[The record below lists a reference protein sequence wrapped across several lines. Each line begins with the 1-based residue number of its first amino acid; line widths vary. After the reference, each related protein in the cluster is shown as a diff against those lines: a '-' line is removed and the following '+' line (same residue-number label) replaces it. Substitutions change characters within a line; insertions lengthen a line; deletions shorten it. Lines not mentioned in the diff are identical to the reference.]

1 MIITVY
7 ISGAITGIPNRN
19 KNGFRDA
26 WRDISE
32 LKKFREL
39 RDMKIINPLHIGR
52 RLEKSFTAR
61 GWGEPKWSDYMRV
74 CVKKLMDADC
84 AYFLED
90 WTRSEG
96 ASVERYVAKRLNI
109 PCVDNI
115 TELKNVL
122 KNILE
127 VKKQ

>member
-1 MIITVY
+1 MVTVY

-19 KNGFRDA
+19 KKAFEDA
-26 WRDISE
+26 SWKISE
-32 LKKFREL
+32 LKRYSGL

-52 RLEKSFTAR
+52 RLEKSFTAN
-61 GWGEPKWSDYMRV
+61 GWGEPVWSDYMRV
-74 CVKKLMDADC
+74 CVKKLVDVDC
-84 AYFLED
+84 VYFLED

-96 ASVERYVAKRLNI
+96 ASVERYIAKRLSI

-115 TELKNVL
+115 TELKYALRNV
-122 KNILE
+122 LE